1 MSRSIGHI
9 MLEAALDWECDLR
22 WDRAHTFISGMPS
35 TKDHENEVMRVLV
48 EGAHGAQPKMDTVQR
63 YDRGRVRRL
72 GPVSDIACVVPPQ
85 GGSHTGCCDAIDS
98 QHTGL
103 T

>member
-48 EGAHGAQPKMDTVQR
+48 DAL
-63 YDRGRVRRL
+63 RVLDGKALMALNPRWI
-72 GPVSDIACVVPPQ
+72 PFNVTTEAESDGWDPY
-85 GGSHTGCCDAIDS
+85 
-98 QHTGL
+98 L